1 MSDSTSRSHA
11 TGDSIVPQ
19 KLQEVL
25 PAGVEKAVPNAI
37 HDTGPSDKTRETS
50 HATDKSAVPEPVQ
63 QVAPKGLEESLP
75 DKVHPTN

>member
-11 TGDSIVPQ
+11 VGDSIVPQ

-25 PAGVEKAVPNAI
+25 PKGVEKAVPNAI
-37 HDTGPSDKTRETS
+37 HDTGPSDKTS
-50 HATDKSAVPEPVQ
+50 HATDKSAVPKPVQ
-63 QVAPKGLEESLP
+63 ENAPKGLEETLP